1 MNMLANRSKPTG
13 TFLEHPGT
21 FLEHYGTSTPE
32 RRGNWLVLAYSV
44 ATLTAS
50 LSIPIRISDKRAR
63 RRLAC
68 AHVRLR
74 LAHAYSNLT
83 YP

>member
-1 MNMLANRSKPTG
+1 MSYVVT
-13 TFLEHPGT
+13 
-21 FLEHYGTSTPE
+21 
-32 RRGNWLVLAYSV
+32 RGNWLVLAYSV
-44 ATLTAS
+44 ATLTAT
-50 LSIPIRISDKRAR
+50 LRILNRFPVMRHR

-74 LAHAYSNLT
+74 LARAYSNLT